1 MSSIL
6 VTGAGGQIGS
16 ELVAMLRAET
26 NAEAVVA
33 LDRTAASASDGPIE
47 TADVRD
53 RATLA
58 RVVSAYA
65 VDTIY
70 HLASLLSATGE
81 QTPDRTWDVNVTGL
95 KNVLDLARNH
105 DARVFWPSSI
115 AVFGPSTP
123 TPAPQRTTLDPATIY
138 GVTKRTGEL
147 LCQYY
152 HRRYGLDVRS
162 LRLPGLLSH
171 RTPPG
176 GGTTDCAVDL
186 YRHAARGTDYD
197 CFLRPD
203 TRLPLLYMPDALRAI
218 RQLMTA
224 DAAALSVRDS
234 YNIRGFSASPQQ
246 IADSIRRRVSA
257 FSCTYTP
264 DARQQIAD
272 TWPACVDDTAARA
285 DWNWTPEYDLAATTT
300 DMLAHLTT
308 DEPESGSVD
317 A

>member
-6 VTGAGGQIGS
+6 VTGAGGQLGR
-16 ELVAMLRAET
+16 ELAAVLRAQRGPDR
-26 NAEAVVA
+26 VVA
-33 LDRTAASASDGPIE
+33 LDRAALPASDGPTA

-53 RATLA
+53 RPALA
-58 RVVSAYA
+58 RIVTAYA

-81 QTPDRTWDVNVTGL
+81 QAPDRAWDVNVTGL
-95 KNVLDLARNH
+95 KNVLDLARDH
-105 DARVFWPSSI
+105 GARVFWPSSI

-138 GVTKRTGEL
+138 GVTKRSGEL
-147 LCQYY
+147 LCQYN

-162 LRLPGLLSH
+162 LRLPGLISH
-171 RTPPG
+171 KTPPG

-186 YRHAARGTDYD
+186 YRHAARGADYD

-203 TRLPLLYMPDALRAI
+203 TRLPLMYMPDALRAI
-218 RQLMTA
+218 RQLMAA

-246 IADSIRRRVSA
+246 IVHSIQRRAPA

-285 DWNWTPEYDLAATTT
+285 DWDWTPEYDLAATTD

-308 DEPESGSVD
+308 DKPEPGGVD